1 MGDARAKNFLN
12 MSLAKLKDEYYKC
25 DDKVAKMILRKII
38 KQKSEQQ
45 KIKKEKSDA
54 IIDDLILLKSRS
66 AEKHIVSE
74 KQQVYQKRGPMEQH
88 WESHKSNSTI
98 DPKFKNELNSDLTNN
113 KLMERL
119 NIELDFRIN
128 GKKEKI
134 IDKPYVDSDY
144 GDYLSVRD
152 FDRYAIPKNNFL
164 PSGSKRP
171 NL

>member
-1 MGDARAKNFLN
+1 MTDARAKNFLN
-12 MSLAKLKDEYYKC
+12 MSLGKLKDEYYNC
-25 DDKVAKMILRKII
+25 DDKVTKMILKKII
-38 KQKSEQQ
+38 KQKSEEQ

-54 IIDDLILLKSRS
+54 IIDDLILLKAKSI
-66 AEKHIVSE
+66 EKRITTE

-88 WESHKSNSTI
+88 WESHKTNTAI
-98 DPKFKNELNSDLTNN
+98 DPKFKNELTSDLTNN

-152 FDRYAIPKNNFL
+152 FDRFAIPTNNFL
-164 PSGSKRP
+164 PPGSKH
-171 NL
+171 